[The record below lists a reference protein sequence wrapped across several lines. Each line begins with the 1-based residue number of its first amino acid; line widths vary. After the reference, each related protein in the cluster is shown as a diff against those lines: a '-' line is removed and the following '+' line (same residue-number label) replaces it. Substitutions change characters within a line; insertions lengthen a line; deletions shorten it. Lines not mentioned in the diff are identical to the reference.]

1 MTTLKRAFTLTALA
15 SLAALA
21 VACAGGA
28 TTSVSSPSA
37 SSFPGSSSGSGATIS
52 GTVATPV
59 TAHSFNTLA
68 TNAGLTVS
76 ITGTG
81 MSSTV
86 DASGRFTLSGVPSGD
101 IDLHIS
107 GAGTDAHVR
116 VSGVGDHEHITIT
129 LTVTGSAARVEDSER
144 DEDNNE
150 AEVEGLVT
158 AVNLTAR
165 TLTVRGK
172 TVTVPAGTSIR
183 HGDTVI
189 EFAQIKVGDRVHVH
203 GTNTASG
210 ITATRVTVQNDA
222 SNSVD
227 HD

>member
-1 MTTLKRAFTLTALA
+1 MTTLKRVFTLSALA

-21 VACAGGA
+21 AACAGGG

-37 SSFPGSSSGSGATIS
+37 SSFPGSSSGSGATIT
-52 GTVATPV
+52 GTVATSV
-59 TAHSFNTLA
+59 TAHSFAALA
-68 TNAGLTVS
+68 TTGGLSVT

-81 MSSTV
+81 VSSAV

-101 IDLHIS
+101 LDLHIS
-107 GAGTDAHVR
+107 GAGNDAHVR
-116 VSGVGDHEHITIT
+116 VSGVTDHEHITVT
-129 LTVTGSAARVEDSER
+129 LTVTGSAATVEDSER

-158 AVNLTAR
+158 AINVTGR
-165 TLTVRGK
+165 TMTVRGK
-172 TVTVPAGTSIR
+172 IVTVPTGTPIR

-189 EFAQIKVGDRVHVH
+189 DFAAIKVGDRVHVH
-203 GTNTASG
+203 GTNTTSG
-210 ITATRVTVQNDA
+210 ITATRVTVQNGE
-222 SNSVD
+222 STSVD

>member
-1 MTTLKRAFTLTALA
+1 MTTLKRVFTLTVIA

-21 VACAGGA
+21 AACAGGG
-28 TTSVSSPSA
+28 TTSASSPSA
-37 SSFPGSSSGSGATIS
+37 PSFPGSSSGSGATIA

-107 GAGTDAHVR
+107 GGGTDAHVR

-129 LTVTGSAARVEDSER
+129 LTVTGSAATVEDSER
-144 DEDNNE
+144 EEENNE

-158 AVNLTAR
+158 AINLTAR

-172 TVTVPAGTSIR
+172 TVTVPTGTSIR

-189 EFAQIKVGDRVHVH
+189 DFAQIKIGDRVHVH
-203 GTNTASG
+203 GTKTASG
-210 ITATRVTVQNDA
+210 ITATRIKVQNGA